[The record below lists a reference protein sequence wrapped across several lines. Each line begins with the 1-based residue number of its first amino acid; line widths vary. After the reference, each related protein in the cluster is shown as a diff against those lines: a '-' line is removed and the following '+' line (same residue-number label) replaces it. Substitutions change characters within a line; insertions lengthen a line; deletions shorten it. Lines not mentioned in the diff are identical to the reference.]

1 MCKQVRIKHEMISQI
16 YMSAFGYREYQSV
29 HKIVFGISTT
39 AKIIHAINFSH
50 TSPQQMYRKQ
60 TNCFL

>member
-1 MCKQVRIKHEMISQI
+1 MISQI